1 VYTVTDR
8 VSNPFGFRPD
18 CAQFVPGYGD
28 VNAAFHVIGD
38 HPGIHGGTDTQVP
51 FSNAPGRR
59 LLGVLAAGGLLETAD
74 VPPTADETYLSY
86 LHLCVPDGTTPS
98 HRSYLAC
105 EPFIDAEVRAIAAHV
120 LLPVGRRATDYVL
133 RTHSAQARRLRAGM
147 SRLHATEIAGNGF
160 LIMPVAEPAD
170 WSGADARALTD
181 ALVQLQATDY
191 RREADLG
198 RFLAEGGSYFVR

>member
-1 VYTVTDR
+1 MYTVTDR

-18 CAQFVPGYGD
+18 CARFVPGYGD

-38 HPGIHGGTDTQVP
+38 HPGIHGGLNTRVP
-51 FSNAPGRR
+51 FSNAAGRR
-59 LLGVLAAGGLLETAD
+59 LLGTLASAGLLETAD
-74 VPPTADETYLSY
+74 VPPVVGKTYLSY
-86 LHLCVPDGTTPS
+86 LHLCVPDDSHPS

-133 RTHSAQARRLRAGM
+133 RTHSAQGRRLQAGM
-147 SRLHATEIAGNGF
+147 SGLHATELAGNGF
-160 LIMPVAEPAD
+160 LIMPISDPAT
-170 WSGADARALTD
+170 WTADDAQALTD
-181 ALVQLQATDY
+181 ALVELQATDY